1 MEMLFGQ
8 NPWWEN
14 KEWEEQDK
22 NLVEFREMK
31 IRWVPR
37 WIEQI
42 SFKPFSLNFIAGPR
56 QVGKTTGLK
65 LLIKN
70 LLKGRNE
77 FSVFYLDLEIFKD
90 LAELREAIEEYF
102 KLREKKSVK
111 NSVIILDEVT
121 SLKEW
126 QRIIKFYIDTGKFSN
141 DVIIATGSSTL
152 KVLKCP
158 ESFPGRRG
166 YGKDI
171 EVLPLSFKEFLEV
184 NNLLTKHLEFKKSEL
199 AEYFNLYM
207 ERGGYP
213 KSVNNINISKDLIS
227 SIESEIERVGKSS
240 LTLKR
245 IISAIYEMVPSPF
258 SYNAVGNKIGVSNK
272 TVEDYLKDLKNMM
285 VAEIVF
291 FKEKTVN
298 FRKEKKVFFRDP
310 FLAKCLASW
319 CNKELRK
326 DFLYEWVVQEHL
338 LRKFGEI
345 YYYRNS
351 YEIDC
356 IAGNQK
362 VEVKAGKPHR
372 KYPKNVVVLEEQN
385 IPEFLLNL

>member
-1 MEMLFGQ
+1 MEILFSQ

-31 IRWVPR
+31 IRWIPK

-42 SFKPFSLNFIAGPR
+42 SFKPFSLNFIVGPR

-102 KLREKKSVK
+102 KLREKKSIK

-152 KVLKCP
+152 KV
-158 ESFPGRRG
+158 F
-166 YGKDI
+166 
-171 EVLPLSFKEFLEV
+171 
-184 NNLLTKHLEFKKSEL
+184 NLNSEL
-199 AEYFNLYM
+199 F
-207 ERGGYP
+207 
-213 KSVNNINISKDLIS
+213 
-227 SIESEIERVGKSS
+227 
-240 LTLKR
+240 
-245 IISAIYEMVPSPF
+245 
-258 SYNAVGNKIGVSNK
+258 
-272 TVEDYLKDLKNMM
+272 
-285 VAEIVF
+285 
-291 FKEKTVN
+291 
-298 FRKEKKVFFRDP
+298 
-310 FLAKCLASW
+310 
-319 CNKELRK
+319 
-326 DFLYEWVVQEHL
+326 
-338 LRKFGEI
+338 
-345 YYYRNS
+345 
-351 YEIDC
+351 
-356 IAGNQK
+356 
-362 VEVKAGKPHR
+362 
-372 KYPKNVVVLEEQN
+372 
-385 IPEFLLNL
+385 